1 MENLVIFLSNQ
12 QSVSQTWLLKVE
24 HERNPNAQM
33 SVSTLN
39 KLLLTV
45 LWTQKK
51 YTEVNSWLSK
61 TCNVKTNIVLKVI
74 YKSQSPNLT
83 DRHVQGQCLDVTLHK
98 NVKFFFFL
106 SFWCFH
112 FYLLAIFV
120 TWFMN
125 CRIVSSA
132 SSW

>member
-51 YTEVNSWLSK
+51 YTEVNSWSE

-98 NVKFFFFL
+98 NVKFFFF
-106 SFWCFH
+106 SFILVFSFLFACYFCYLVHELPYCF
-112 FYLLAIFV
+112 
-120 TWFMN
+120 
-125 CRIVSSA
+125 
-132 SSW
+132 